1 VRGLLVFCDK
11 RRALQGTFP
20 RMGSCNLQIVVWLSI
35 VHLCL
40 SYYEQPQPYR
50 LVPQAAPQYY
60 PQPQPQPYAMYN
72 NPNYP
77 ASNYAPEPEYGNY
90 YPQPREGPYPDEFL
104 ESRELDKQTPTG
116 TDSAAS
122 STGPS
127 VVTPQETASNTNTPT
142 DPPSTTASAAN
153 SNMDALDIQLA
164 AALEAVK
171 ADMIS
176 KGKQV
181 LEEKQWTDDVKAVIE
196 QYQKKISNVYT
207 NIEKLKVDM
216 GNLYKKKQQIINAQ
230 IQKSLTEKLKGA
242 KSDLDTVQS
251 ALDKVTNTEAEFE
264 QSKKDIQGTIDSIMT
279 QLTELKG
286 TATTTEGTAG
296 AAAEGETEAAA
307 AGGSEAA
314 ATPADTTSDDTS
326 GDVSDQD
333 IVDKKAEIS
342 SKIDTIKSIVDALNS
357 P

>member
-1 VRGLLVFCDK
+1 
-11 RRALQGTFP
+11 
-20 RMGSCNLQIVVWLSI
+20 
-35 VHLCL
+35 
-40 SYYEQPQPYR
+40 
-50 LVPQAAPQYY
+50 
-60 PQPQPQPYAMYN
+60 MYN
-72 NPNYP
+72 NPNAYP

-90 YPQPREGPYPDEFL
+90 YPQPQPQQGPYPDEFL
-104 ESRELDKQTPTG
+104 EQRELDMQTPSG
-116 TDSAAS
+116 TDGAAS

-142 DPPSTTASAAN
+142 DTSSTTAPAAN

-279 QLTELKG
+279 QLSELKG
-286 TATTTEGTAG
+286 TATTTEGATG
-296 AAAEGETEAAA
+296 EAAAGENEAAA
-307 AGGSEAA
+307 AGGNESA
-314 ATPADTTSDDTS
+314 ATPAETSDDTS